1 MYLYEYLSGPK
12 PNAVGATSR
21 VGGFSEAWNED
32 MNRLL
37 KGLCS
42 FKKLWPADQ
51 KTSLDHIN
59 WIAQV
64 IAHAID
70 GDFTPLRTHD
80 LGSTRDA
87 LSKELTSNT
96 FFTNSRYN
104 QDDLNALVRG
114 IEIAIKYAIWER
126 DAVQDPLHPSR
137 AVKTLDD
144 TNRLFRDEMARLS
157 QSNACKALVP
167 TSPKAVSAGCPEGY
181 TATPDGR
188 CERQN
193 IVVRSMQVADK
204 SQIPG
209 GRINVTPVHG
219 ARCLVAGQTRDI
231 HGNCVSTGFTPGAQH
246 VTYGLAPRGNF
257 SFSPRR
263 R

>member
-12 PNAVGATSR
+12 PNAVGAASR

-42 FKKLWPADQ
+42 FKKLWSADQ

-80 LGSTRDA
+80 LSSTRDA

-114 IEIAIKYAIWER
+114 IEIAINTRSGNAMLFKTRCTRHVRSKLSTTPIDYFVMKWL
-126 DAVQDPLHPSR
+126 VLVR
-137 AVKTLDD
+137 AT
-144 TNRLFRDEMARLS
+144 RARLS
-157 QSNACKALVP
+157 FLLHRRLSLLGVLKGTPLLPMDDVNDKISWFAACKSLTNLRSQVVASTSHLFTVRGALLLGRP
-167 TSPKAVSAGCPEGY
+167 ATS
-181 TATPDGR
+181 TAT
-188 CERQN
+188 
-193 IVVRSMQVADK
+193 A
-204 SQIPG
+204 
-209 GRINVTPVHG
+209 
-219 ARCLVAGQTRDI
+219 
-231 HGNCVSTGFTPGAQH
+231 
-246 VTYGLAPRGNF
+246 
-257 SFSPRR
+257 
-263 R
+263 